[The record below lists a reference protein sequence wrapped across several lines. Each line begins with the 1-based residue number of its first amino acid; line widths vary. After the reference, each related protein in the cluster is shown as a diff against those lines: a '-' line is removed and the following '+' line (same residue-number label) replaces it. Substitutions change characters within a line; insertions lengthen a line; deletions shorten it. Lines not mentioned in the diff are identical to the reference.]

1 MEKSTSEPI
10 TVKLDLFEACK
21 EGNMDVVR
29 KLVNQNTVNSRD
41 SGGRKSTPLHFAA
54 GNEGNVFITCTRNH
68 TVVIRKVISFTVY
81 NCDMNNKTL

>member
-1 MEKSTSEPI
+1 MEKSPSEPI
-10 TVKLDLFEACK
+10 TGKPDLFEACK

-54 GNEGNVFITCTRNH
+54 GRF
-68 TVVIRKVISFTVY
+68 S
-81 NCDMNNKTL
+81 

>member
-1 MEKSTSEPI
+1 MRHFNKLIIYLRVALFVNMEKAPSEQI
-10 TVKLDLFEACK
+10 TAKLDLFEACK

-54 GNEGNVFITCTRNH
+54 G
-68 TVVIRKVISFTVY
+68 SF
-81 NCDMNNKTL
+81 L

>member
-1 MEKSTSEPI
+1 MEKSSLDPI
-10 TVKLDLFEACK
+10 TGKPDLFEACK

-54 GNEGNVFITCTRNH
+54 GQ
-68 TVVIRKVISFTVY
+68 
-81 NCDMNNKTL
+81 